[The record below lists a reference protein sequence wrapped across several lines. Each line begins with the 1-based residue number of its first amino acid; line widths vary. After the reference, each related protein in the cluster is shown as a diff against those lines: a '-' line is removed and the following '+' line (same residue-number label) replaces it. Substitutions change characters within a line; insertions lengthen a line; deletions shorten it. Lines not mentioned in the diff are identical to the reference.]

1 MRCVTPAKDAP
12 APLDARRPER
22 TDGRPAPELRA
33 TATAPV
39 SASHDA
45 LGGSPLDPRLT
56 FASFVIG
63 RSNTLAHAA
72 ARQVAEG
79 RRGDRV
85 MFNPLYIH
93 AGVGL
98 GKTHLLQAV
107 TWAGN
112 SGSERKVLYLTAEKF
127 MYGFVAALKTQTALA
142 FKEALRGIDVLVID
156 DLQFLQGKSTQAE
169 FCHTL
174 NALIDAGRQVVIAA
188 DRPPSDLESLDD
200 RVRSRLAGGLVVEMG
215 SLGEELRLGI
225 LKSRVAAARAHH
237 ATFDVPAPV
246 LDYLARTITHNGRDL
261 EGAVNR
267 LLAHSKLNAQPVTLE
282 MAEREVRDLI
292 RPQEPKR
299 IKIEDI
305 QRVVARQYN
314 VSRSDL
320 LSSRRTA
327 NVVRP
332 RQVAMYL
339 AKTLTLRSLPE
350 IGRRFGGRDH
360 TTVLHAVRKIEALV
374 AKDVALVRRGRS
386 RSSASCRSNART
398 GSSPPCGTGWPVAA
412 AADRGAA
419 GHFCRKRG
427 ERPRRFPCAG
437 GHPRHLAVPPRVWS
451 NPASIRLFG
460 FQMPRR
466 CLSGRPAFPSLGS
479 GGYCNE
485 GHGRTRATAE
495 IAGPRPSRGRAP
507 QHHSDPRQ
515 RAVPRRKR
523 PAVAESHRPRPRGD
537 RNAGG
542 GNRDRRLDHRAGAHV
557 LRHRAQTAR
566 RLADRAGRR
575 RRPRGAGDPRRP
587 LALHAADPAGKRFP
601 GSRRRRHDAFVHA
614 GRRRPEAADR
624 PHAVRDLDRRDALL
638 PQRHLS
644 ARAGTRQG
652 RDPARGRDRRPS
664 AGAGR
669 SAVAEGRGRHAGRD
683 RAAQD
688 RRRSAAADRGQ

>member
-1 MRCVTPAKDAP
+1 MTSMEHDRWARVQGRLRSTVGEDVYTSWFARMDLEAVQGESVHLSVPTRFLKSWIQAHYADRVLSCWQAELPEVHRIDLTVRSAMRCAAPVKEAKAGDERRADRIAP
-12 APLDARRPER
+12 AVAEMRGGTP
-22 TDGRPAPELRA
+22 T
-33 TATAPV
+33 PV
-39 SASHDA
+39 SVTHDA

-56 FASFVIG
+56 FDSFVLG

-79 RRGDRV
+79 RRGDPV

-112 SGSERKVLYLTAEKF
+112 AGGERKVLYLTVEKF
-127 MYGFVAALKTQTALA
+127 MYGFVAALKSQTALA

-188 DRPPSDLESLDD
+188 DRPPSELETLDE

-215 SLGEELRLGI
+215 TLGEELRLDI
-225 LKSRVAAARAHH
+225 LRSRVAAARAHH
-237 ATFDVPAPV
+237 AGFDVPLPV
-246 LDYLARTITHNGRDL
+246 LEYLARTITHNGRDL

-299 IKIEDI
+299 VKIEDI

-374 AKDVALVRRGRS
+374 TKDI
-386 RSSASCRSNART
+386 T
-398 GSSPPCGTGWPVAA
+398 
-412 AADRGAA
+412 
-419 GHFCRKRG
+419 
-427 ERPRRFPCAG
+427 
-437 GHPRHLAVPPRVWS
+437 
-451 NPASIRLFG
+451 
-460 FQMPRR
+460 
-466 CLSGRPAFPSLGS
+466 
-479 GGYCNE
+479 
-485 GHGRTRATAE
+485 
-495 IAGPRPSRGRAP
+495 
-507 QHHSDPRQ
+507 
-515 RAVPRRKR
+515 
-523 PAVAESHRPRPRGD
+523 
-537 RNAGG
+537 
-542 GNRDRRLDHRAGAHV
+542 
-557 LRHRAQTAR
+557 
-566 RLADRAGRR
+566 LADEVE
-575 RRPRGAGDPRRP
+575 
-587 LALHAADPAGKRFP
+587 LLKRQ
-601 GSRRRRHDAFVHA
+601 
-614 GRRRPEAADR
+614 
-624 PHAVRDLDRRDALL
+624 L
-638 PQRHLS
+638 
-644 ARAGTRQG
+644 
-652 RDPARGRDRRPS
+652 
-664 AGAGR
+664 
-669 SAVAEGRGRHAGRD
+669 
-683 RAAQD
+683 QD
-688 RRRSAAADRGQ
+688 

>member
-1 MRCVTPAKDAP
+1 MASIEQDRWSRVKGRLRSSVGEDVYSSWFARMDLESVQSESVQMSVPTRFLKSWIQAHYAERVLSCWQAEMPDVHRVDLTVRTAMRAVAPAKDA
-12 APLDARRPER
+12 AVAADAKRLERDNRP
-22 TDGRPAPELRA
+22 PSELRA

-39 SASHDA
+39 SANHEA

-56 FASFVIG
+56 FASFVLG
-63 RSNTLAHAA
+63 KSNTLAHAA

-79 RRGDRV
+79 RRGDPV

-112 SGSERKVLYLTAEKF
+112 SGTERKVLYLTAEKF

-215 SLGEELRLGI
+215 SLGEDLRLGI

-246 LDYLARTITHNGRDL
+246 LDYLAKAITHNGRDL

-267 LLAHSKLNAQPVTLE
+267 LLAHSKLNATNVTLE

-339 AKTLTLRSLPE
+339 AKTLTL
-350 IGRRFGGRDH
+350 
-360 TTVLHAVRKIEALV
+360 
-374 AKDVALVRRGRS
+374 
-386 RSSASCRSNART
+386 
-398 GSSPPCGTGWPVAA
+398 
-412 AADRGAA
+412 
-419 GHFCRKRG
+419 
-427 ERPRRFPCAG
+427 
-437 GHPRHLAVPPRVWS
+437 
-451 NPASIRLFG
+451 
-460 FQMPRR
+460 
-466 CLSGRPAFPSLGS
+466 
-479 GGYCNE
+479 
-485 GHGRTRATAE
+485 
-495 IAGPRPSRGRAP
+495 
-507 QHHSDPRQ
+507 
-515 RAVPRRKR
+515 
-523 PAVAESHRPRPRGD
+523 
-537 RNAGG
+537 
-542 GNRDRRLDHRAGAHV
+542 
-557 LRHRAQTAR
+557 
-566 RLADRAGRR
+566 
-575 RRPRGAGDPRRP
+575 
-587 LALHAADPAGKRFP
+587 
-601 GSRRRRHDAFVHA
+601 
-614 GRRRPEAADR
+614 
-624 PHAVRDLDRRDALL
+624 
-638 PQRHLS
+638 
-644 ARAGTRQG
+644 
-652 RDPARGRDRRPS
+652 
-664 AGAGR
+664 
-669 SAVAEGRGRHAGRD
+669 
-683 RAAQD
+683 
-688 RRRSAAADRGQ
+688 